1 MLPILL
7 VSEDKNKINLFI
19 KNLQKKEKIRD
30 EYVFRI
36 EPQLKHFSIDQIK
49 EIKKALIYKVNEPRL
64 YILFNFDT
72 STYEAQNAF
81 LKTLEEH
88 NSLVYFVLVVTQYYN
103 LASTLIS
110 RSKIIF
116 AGDEKVKKN
125 DEISKE
131 LDKLIKNKDL
141 KVLGSKYF
149 LAKTKKNPIEI
160 LDGMIEYFK
169 SRLANDINSTK
180 ILREIITHRLY
191 VVHNNVDPQNAI
203 DHVLIYI
210 YKVYKNPKN

>member
-116 AGDEKVKKN
+116 VGDEKVKKN

-149 LAKTKKNPIEI
+149 LAKTKKNPLEI

-169 SRLANDINSTK
+169 NRLANDINSTK

-210 YKVYKNPKN
+210 YKQYN

>member
-7 VSEDKNKINLFI
+7 VSEDKNKIKLFI
-19 KNLQKKEKIRD
+19 KNLQEKEKIRD

-49 EIKKALIYKVNEPRL
+49 EIKKALIYKINEPRL
-64 YILFNFDT
+64 YVLFDFDT

-88 NSLVYFVLVVTQYYN
+88 DNLVYFVLVVSQYYN

-116 AGDEKVKKN
+116 AGDEKIKKIE
-125 DEISKE
+125 EISKE
-131 LDKLIKNKDL
+131 LDQLIKNKDL
-141 KVLGSKYF
+141 KVLGSKLF

-160 LDGMIEYFK
+160 LDGMIEFFK
-169 SRLANDINSTK
+169 NRLANDINSTK
-180 ILREIITHRLY
+180 ILREIITHRSY

-203 DHVLIYI
+203 DHILIYI
-210 YKVYKNPKN
+210 YKAYR

>member
-116 AGDEKVKKN
+116 VGDEKVKKN

-169 SRLANDINSTK
+169 NRLANDINSTK

-210 YKVYKNPKN
+210 YKQYN

>member
-116 AGDEKVKKN
+116 VGDEKVKKN

-169 SRLANDINSTK
+169 NRLADDINSTK

-210 YKVYKNPKN
+210 YKTYK